1 MFLIVFREYKEQ
13 SAATLFG
20 FSQST
25 IFQMVLF
32 VGFAHIWKGVLMKQ
46 LKYRELKERS
56 DVLVIVAGI
65 LLSLILEVLRWR
77 LGLSEQFNFVNAGM
91 NIVGVF
97 VGLGMFRLVYR

>member
-1 MFLIVFREYKEQ
+1 MFLIVFRAYEEQ

-25 IFQMVLF
+25 IFQMALF
-32 VGFAHIWKGVLMKQ
+32 IGFAHIWKGVLMKQ

-65 LLSLILEVLRWR
+65 LLSLIIELLRWR
-77 LGLSEQFNFVNAGM
+77 LGLGEQFNFVNAGM

-97 VGLGMFRLVYR
+97 VGLGVFRLVYR